1 MRPYQG
7 EDWHKLCA
15 VHDAAR
21 RQALRRQALRAAGL
35 PEAFLPLPVAAERE
49 SLFDYTL
56 RVAELDGRVMGVVA
70 YDAQKLAW
78 LYVVPDAQR
87 RCAGA
92 ALVAVVQQ
100 DRPNGLSL
108 ELLEANDA
116 AQAFYQRCGFVV
128 TGSHGSR
135 MPENERFA
143 LCAQAMRW
151 HSHDA
156 APAMHKSTVLSHKA

>member
-1 MRPYQG
+1 MCR
-7 EDWHKLCA
+7 
-15 VHDAAR
+15 AR
-21 RQALRRQALRAAGL
+21 RGEARRQALRAAGL

-78 LYVVPDAQR
+78 QYVAPDAQR
-87 RCAGA
+87 RGVGA
-92 ALVAVVQQ
+92 ALVAAVQQ
-100 DRPNGLSL
+100 DRPNGLWL
-108 ELLEANDA
+108 ELLEATDA

-128 TGSHGSR
+128 TGSHGGR
-135 MPENERFA
+135 MPGNERFA
-143 LCAQAMRW
+143 LRAQPMRW
-151 HSHDA
+151 HGRDA

>member
-7 EDWHKLCA
+7 EDWHQLCT
-15 VHDAAR
+15 VHDAA
-21 RQALRRQALRAAGL
+21 QQQALRAAGL

-56 RVAELDGRVMGVVA
+56 RVAELDGRVVGVVA
-70 YDAQKLAW
+70 YDAQTLAW
-78 LYVVPDAQR
+78 LYVAPDAQR
-87 RCAGA
+87 RGVGA
-92 ALVAVVQQ
+92 ALVAAVQQ

-128 TGSHGSR
+128 TGSHGGR
-135 MPENERFA
+135 MPGNARLA
-143 LCAQAMRW
+143 VRVQAMRR
-151 HSHDA
+151 HGPDA
-156 APAMHKSTVLSHKA
+156 APAMHKSTILSHKA